1 MAIRLWP
8 QDYERKVTAT
18 YSIGEEPVGVMGI
31 IGPTRMQYGK
41 VVSVLEYMR
50 MSLGAILTNLLEEE

>member
-1 MAIRLWP
+1 
-8 QDYERKVTAT
+8 
-18 YSIGEEPVGVMGI
+18 MGI